1 MCIELPATGS
11 TDRSLMHAAIPL
23 SDLLSNALDD
33 LMRRDGTD
41 GLADYPSARYSS
53 RLKADD
59 DSIIVIRASHAEAE
73 SQLLLALVKLL
84 GTSPIG
90 RSLFVSANRRAHLL
104 GHALLASCLPKHSLH
119 REQLTPGEW
128 CRVSATYG
136 SLQDASISLLIK
148 KREQDQTSFIR
159 LVREGVRKTNA
170 TLLIIDQP
178 KRCFPKQPE
187 GNLAW
192 PLGIPA
198 SVVWLA
204 KDRGASLI
212 VLERSESN
220 HTQNPTKA

>member
-1 MCIELPATGS
+1 
-11 TDRSLMHAAIPL
+11 MHAAIPL
-23 SDLLSNALDD
+23 LNLLSNAFDD

-41 GLADYPSARYSS
+41 VLADYPSTRYSS
-53 RLKADD
+53 RLRADD
-59 DSIIVIRASHAEAE
+59 DSIIVIRTSHTAAE

-90 RSLFVSANRRAHLL
+90 STLFVSANRRAHLI

-128 CRVSATYG
+128 CRISVMYR
-136 SLQDASISLLIK
+136 SLQDSRISLLIK
-148 KREQDQTSFIR
+148 KRGQDQTAFIR
-159 LVREGVRKTNA
+159 LVRESFRETNA

-178 KRCFPKQPE
+178 RRCFPKQPE

-192 PLGIPA
+192 PHGIPA
-198 SVVWLA
+198 SIVWHA

-212 VLERSESN
+212 VLDRSESN
-220 HTQNPTKA
+220 DTPNSTRTRLHD